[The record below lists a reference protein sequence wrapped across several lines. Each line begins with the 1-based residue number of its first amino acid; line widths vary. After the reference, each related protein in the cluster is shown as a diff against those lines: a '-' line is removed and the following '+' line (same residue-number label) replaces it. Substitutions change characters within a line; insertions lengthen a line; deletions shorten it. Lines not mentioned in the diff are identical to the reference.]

1 MRIVGVDDLKPGMV
15 LGKTILGNQG
25 QILLRQ
31 GVTLTEGY
39 IEYLRKYAIV
49 AVYISTGR
57 GVVVRDVISDE
68 TRIRA
73 LQGTRDVLSQV
84 KRGAPL
90 EVEKV
95 NQVLVEVIDELL
107 LQDDIIINL
116 VDLRSFSEDLFSHSV
131 NVAILAVIIG
141 IELEYNRAQL
151 RNLALAALL
160 HDIGL
165 LFVADQVETVHP
177 RLGSDYLRKSGKISS
192 FIAETILQHHEHWDG
207 HGYPR
212 NLKGNEIHERAR
224 IIAVA
229 NVFDRLSANNQY
241 PMEEVIEYLMA
252 KSGTEFEPRIVRTF
266 LDCVSFYPVGTLV
279 ELNTGEQG
287 VVVHSNKGFPTRP
300 VVRVEKNMYGEAVVP
315 GYNVN
320 LVEKPTYFVRK
331 KLDNN
336 DI

>member
-1 MRIVGVDDLKPGMV
+1 MRIVAVDDLKPGMI

-39 IEYLRKYAIV
+39 IEHLKKYAIV

-57 GVVVRDVISDE
+57 GVVVEDVISDE
-68 TRIRA
+68 TRIKA
-73 LQGTRDVLSQV
+73 LQGTREVLTQV

-131 NVAILAVIIG
+131 NVSILAAIIG
-141 IELEYNRAQL
+141 IELRYDRSQL
-151 RNLALAALL
+151 KDLALAALL

-165 LFVADQVETVHP
+165 LFAADQDITDHP
-177 RLGSDYLRKSGKISS
+177 RLGSDYLQDSGRVSPSIG
-192 FIAETILQHHEHWDG
+192 ETVLQHHERWDG
-207 HGYPR
+207 NGYPR
-212 NLKGNEIHERAR
+212 KLKENQIHERAR
-224 IIAVA
+224 VISVA
-229 NVFDRLSANNQY
+229 NVFDRLSANNRY

-252 KSGTEFEPRIVRTF
+252 KSGSEFEPRIVRKF
-266 LDCVSFYPVGTLV
+266 LDCVSFYPVGTVV
-279 ELNTGEQG
+279 ELNTGERG
-287 VVVHSNKGFPTRP
+287 VVVQSNKGFPTRP
-300 VVRVEKNMYGEAVVP
+300 VVRIEKNMYGEEVSP
-315 GYNVN
+315 GYNID
-320 LVEKPTYFVRK
+320 LVEKMTYFVRK
-331 KLDNN
+331 KLDENLV
-336 DI
+336 

>member
-73 LQGTRDVLSQV
+73 LQGTRKIEQGKTNLN
-84 KRGAPL
+84 
-90 EVEKV
+90 VEKV

-177 RLGSDYLRKSGKISS
+177 RLGSDYVGKSGKISS

-266 LDCVSFYPVGTLV
+266 LDCVSFYPVGTVV

-315 GYNVN
+315 GYYVN
-320 LVEKPTYFVRK
+320 LVEKTTYFVRK